1 MNINWTIEKGLL
13 KDLKPYDKN
22 PEIFA
27 NTQEEHFYTIL
38 KKEGSYVFRSVPIYD
53 KNPEIFANTQEEH
66 FYTIVKKEG
75 SYVFRSVPIKVVTTQ
90 ENAGHIILVTY
101 ICVCGGIFK

>member
-1 MNINWTIEKGLL
+1 MMNINWTIEKGLL

-38 KKEGSYVFRSVPIYD
+38 KKEGSYVFRSVPI
-53 KNPEIFANTQEEH
+53 
-66 FYTIVKKEG
+66 
-75 SYVFRSVPIKVVTTQ
+75 KVVTTQ